1 MSKRKPLSLNFFLEK
16 AKAEQEHISN
26 APKTVITVVKT
37 LLNKY
42 LEAGTLEVDDIL
54 KSIKTGTS
62 EAGYWTIILEDD
74 IYLQK
79 GNLSLEEIAWLVG
92 YRSYSGFQLCFKRH
106 FGKTPS
112 QFRKEKTG

>member
-54 KSIKTGTS
+54 KSIKK
-62 EAGYWTIILEDD
+62 LF
-74 IYLQK
+74 L
-79 GNLSLEEIAWLVG
+79 
-92 YRSYSGFQLCFKRH
+92 
-106 FGKTPS
+106 
-112 QFRKEKTG
+112 